1 MSNQNTIVALSDLE
15 RMAGAI
21 AKVRSVRD
29 KTPEQAVA
37 LMIVA
42 QAEGRHPGS
51 VAREYH
57 IISGR
62 PALRSDAML
71 ARFQQS
77 GGSVQWGERT
87 DKEVSGTF
95 SHPQGGNLTLSWT
108 IEDAKRAGI
117 YANQWMKYPRQM
129 LTARV
134 ISEGVRAVFPSVVA
148 GVYTPEEVG
157 DFEPPGRTTQPS
169 TPSPFRRVETKERMT
184 EVAVEVSATKE
195 EDIPAL
201 PSPVKPDAE
210 FCEKPSVAKDVVF
223 ALMDRDKISE
233 EVVLGFLTSIGR
245 NKKKV
250 EYVAELPV
258 ATLEN
263 LAKGWEK
270 VIAFAAKEGK

>member
-15 RMAGAI
+15 RMASSI
-21 AKVRSVRD
+21 AKSGLFGI

-37 LMIVA
+37 LMLVA

-87 DKEVSGTF
+87 DKTVSGTF
-95 SHPQGGNLTLSWT
+95 SHPQGGNLTLTWT

-117 YANQWMKYPRQM
+117 YANQWTKYPRQM

-148 GVYTPEEVG
+148 GVYTPEEVS
-157 DFEPPGRTTQPS
+157 DFEPQRGSQPS
-169 TPSPFRRVETKERMT
+169 TPSPSLAVRSQEKVT
-184 EVAVEVSATKE
+184 EVEVEVSTKRV

-201 PSPVKPDAE
+201 PSPVKPESE
-210 FCEKPSVAKDVVF
+210 FCEKANVSKDVVF
-223 ALMDRDKISE
+223 ALMDRDGINEKTI
-233 EVVLGFLTSIGR
+233 LGFLESLGR
-245 NKKKV
+245 NKKGV
-250 EYVAELPV
+250 EYVADLSNS
-258 ATLEN
+258 TLEN
-263 LAKGWEK
+263 LARGWEK
-270 VIAFAAKEGK
+270 VQAFAKEAA

>member
-1 MSNQNTIVALSDLE
+1 MSNQHTIVALSDLE
-15 RMAGAI
+15 RMASSI
-21 AKVRSVRD
+21 AKSGLFGI

-87 DKEVSGTF
+87 DKAVSGTF
-95 SHPQGGNLTLSWT
+95 SHPQGGNLTLTWT
-108 IEDAKRAGI
+108 LEDAKRAGI
-117 YANQWMKYPRQM
+117 YSNQWLKYPRQM

-148 GVYTPEEVG
+148 GVYTPEEVS
-157 DFEPPGRTTQPS
+157 DFEPQRVSQPS
-169 TPSPFRRVETKERMT
+169 TPSPSLAVRSQEKVT
-184 EVAVEVSATKE
+184 EVAVEVSTKRVE
-195 EDIPAL
+195 GIPSL
-201 PSPVKPDAE
+201 PPPVKQDAE
-210 FCEKPSVAKDVVF
+210 FCEKPNVSKDVVF
-223 ALMDRDKISE
+223 ALMDRDGINEKTI
-233 EVVLGFLTSIGR
+233 LGFLESLGR
-245 NKKKV
+245 NKKGV
-250 EYVAELPV
+250 EYVADLSNS
-258 ATLEN
+258 TLEN

-270 VIAFAAKEGK
+270 VQAFAKEAA